1 MKHLGRFMG
10 YEQKYYLYVHNSRS
24 FAVFSKPS
32 MSWPG
37 RRQIYSAVCFQNS
50 AGHFEMYRYKFGL
63 YAYGDVCVYMFF
75 SI

>member
-32 MSWPG
+32 MSWPAFKIPLG
-37 RRQIYSAVCFQNS
+37 ILRCTGISSAYTRTEMCVCTCSFL
-50 AGHFEMYRYKFGL
+50 YKT
-63 YAYGDVCVYMFF
+63 
-75 SI
+75 II